1 MNASCLDE
9 KGRFKS
15 CPYRVYTDE
24 HKAIL
29 RGQGDFVSQCFYPE
43 RHPTGLLHSADEL
56 RQLIREN
63 PALPLLVFAGEEAN
77 SGDYP
82 YMSCSY
88 IKAYKGEFLD
98 CTQTVNDCMCYTD
111 RDEFEEA
118 VADSLA
124 DGDYTDEE
132 FDALVKKTV
141 AEYDPYWKPCIILN
155 VDN

>member
-1 MNASCLDE
+1 MTND
-9 KGRFKS
+9 
-15 CPYRVYTDE
+15 
-24 HKAIL
+24 
-29 RGQGDFVSQCFYPE
+29 E

-111 RDEFEEA
+111 RDEFEKA

-132 FDALVKKTV
+132 FDPAVLQLLYHGHLR
-141 AEYDPYWKPCIILN
+141 AC
-155 VDN
+155 

>member
-1 MNASCLDE
+1 MNATLPGYSILLMNCVSLSA
-9 KGRFKS
+9 RTPPSHFS
-15 CPYRVYTDE
+15 SLRVR
-24 HKAIL
+24 KPIA
-29 RGQGDFVSQCFYPE
+29 
-43 RHPTGLLHSADEL
+43 
-56 RQLIREN
+56 
-63 PALPLLVFAGEEAN
+63 
-77 SGDYP
+77 GDYP

-141 AEYDPYWKPCIILN
+141 AEYDPYWKPCIILD

>member
-1 MNASCLDE
+1 MTNE
-9 KGRFKS
+9 
-15 CPYRVYTDE
+15 
-24 HKAIL
+24 
-29 RGQGDFVSQCFYPE
+29 E
-43 RHPTGLLHSADEL
+43 RRPTGLLHTADEL
-56 RQLIREN
+56 RQLIRN
-63 PALPLLVFAGEEAN
+63 SPTLPLLVFAGEEAN
-77 SGDYP
+77 SGDYS

-98 CTQTVNDCMCYTD
+98 CTQTVNDCMCYT
-111 RDEFEEA
+111 
-118 VADSLA
+118 

>member
-1 MNASCLDE
+1 MNATLPGYS
-9 KGRFKS
+9 
-15 CPYRVYTDE
+15 
-24 HKAIL
+24 IL
-29 RGQGDFVSQCFYPE
+29 LMNCVS
-43 RHPTGLLHSADEL
+43 LSA
-56 RQLIREN
+56 RT
-63 PALPLLVFAGEEAN
+63 PPPLLVFAGEEAN

>member
-1 MNASCLDE
+1 MTND
-9 KGRFKS
+9 
-15 CPYRVYTDE
+15 
-24 HKAIL
+24 
-29 RGQGDFVSQCFYPE
+29 E

-141 AEYDPYWKPCIILN
+141 AEYDPYWNGSRVSLHDAKKVDELANVLHMVIL
-155 VDN
+155 DNPAVFAPVKEGQHENG

>member
-1 MNASCLDE
+1 MTND
-9 KGRFKS
+9 
-15 CPYRVYTDE
+15 
-24 HKAIL
+24 
-29 RGQGDFVSQCFYPE
+29 E

-88 IKAYKGEFLD
+88 IKAYKGEFLN

>member
-1 MNASCLDE
+1 MTNE
-9 KGRFKS
+9 
-15 CPYRVYTDE
+15 
-24 HKAIL
+24 
-29 RGQGDFVSQCFYPE
+29 E
-43 RHPTGLLHSADEL
+43 RRPTGLLHTADEL
-56 RQLIREN
+56 RQLIRNN
-63 PALPLLVFAGEEAN
+63 PTLPLLVFAGEEAN
-77 SGDYP
+77 SGDYS

-88 IKAYKGEFLD
+88 IKAYKGEFL
-98 CTQTVNDCMCYTD
+98 MCYTG

-132 FDALVKKTV
+132 FDALVKKAI

>member
-1 MNASCLDE
+1 MTN
-9 KGRFKS
+9 G
-15 CPYRVYTDE
+15 
-24 HKAIL
+24 
-29 RGQGDFVSQCFYPE
+29 E
-43 RHPTGLLHSADEL
+43 RRPTGLLHTADEL
-56 RQLIREN
+56 RQLIRNN
-63 PALPLLVFAGEEAN
+63 PTLPLLVFAGEEAN
-77 SGDYP
+77 SGDYS

-98 CTQTVNDCMCYTD
+98 RAQTVNDCMCYTD
-111 RDEFEEA
+111 RDEFEET
-118 VADSLA
+118 VANSLV